1 MESLQK
7 ALEESKYSE
16 KQLKEKQEKVDI
28 ELELLQHELRELTN
42 MK

>member
-7 ALEESKYSE
+7 ALEESTYSE
-16 KQLKEKQEKVDI
+16 SQLKEKQEKVDI